1 MTQQAKAKKSRSRDR
16 LGKLL
21 REGGELLTIERA
33 ARILGLSNVE
43 TAKTLARWSSQGWL
57 ARVKRGLYVA
67 VPIEAASADRALEDA
82 WILVPE
88 LFGPAYVGGWSA
100 AEYWD
105 LTEQVFRDICVFT
118 ARPVPH
124 RRQELHN
131 VRFVVTHAPA

>member
-67 VPIEAASADRALEDA
+67 VPIEAASADRA
-82 WILVPE
+82 WRMPGSWSRNSSVPRTS
-88 LFGPAYVGGWSA
+88 GAG
-100 AEYWD
+100 
-105 LTEQVFRDICVFT
+105 
-118 ARPVPH
+118 
-124 RRQELHN
+124 RRRN
-131 VRFVVTHAPA
+131 TGI